1 MKKITIIHKPTSEK
15 PFLVINKPK
24 GLASAPLSP
33 DDKNNALAQ
42 AMELY
47 PQIKNVKG
55 RKEIEYGLLHRL
67 DTVTDGLLLIAT
79 SQAAYDFLQKEQR
92 EGRFMKTYQALCD
105 YDKTAKIP
113 DGFPPVPAFFSEKF
127 IPKTGK
133 TFSVSSYFRYFRKGN
148 KEVRPVTKDSGKT
161 ALEKVGKLKEY
172 TTEIFIKD
180 QIGKNFLV
188 ECSIKE
194 GFKHQVRCHLAWCGL
209 PIVNDSVY
217 GYCNDGYDNGK
228 SQNSDCDSDCDY
240 ENILDKKN
248 AEKETKFSA
257 TKIQFEYPKGDLNS
271 YEITFTWT

>member
-1 MKKITIIHKPTSEK
+1 MEKITIIHEPTSEK

-42 AMELY
+42 ALELY

-92 EGRFMKTYQALCD
+92 EGRFIKTYQALCD

-113 DGFPPVPAFFSEKF
+113 DGFPPAPDF
-127 IPKTGK
+127 IPQIGK
-133 TFSVSSYFRYFRKGN
+133 TFTVSSYFRYFGKGN
-148 KEVRPVTKDSGKT
+148 KEVRPVTKDSGKK

-217 GYCNDGYDNGK
+217 GYGNGNYCNGK
-228 SQNSDCDSDCDY
+228 SQNPDCDSDCDY
-240 ENILDKKN
+240 ARDCKNILDKKN
-248 AEKETKFSA
+248 AEKVIKFSA
-257 TKIQFEYPKGDLNS
+257 TKILFEYPKGDLNS

>member
-1 MKKITIIHKPTSEK
+1 MEKITIIHEPSSET

-42 AMELY
+42 AMDLY

-79 SQAAYDFLQKEQR
+79 SQTAYDFLQTEQR
-92 EGRFMKTYQALCD
+92 EGRFIKTYQALCD
-105 YDKTAKIP
+105 YDKILNVP
-113 DGFPPVPAFFSEKF
+113 DGFPLAPAF
-127 IPKTGK
+127 IPKKGK
-133 TFSVSSYFRYFRKGN
+133 RFSLSSYFRYFGKGN

-172 TTEIFIKD
+172 TTEIFIKN
-180 QIGKNFLV
+180 QIGKKILV
-188 ECSIKE
+188 ECSIRE

-209 PIVNDSVY
+209 PIVNDPIY
-217 GYCNDGYDNGK
+217 GYGHEK
-228 SQNSDCDSDCDY
+228 SQNSDCNYAC

-248 AEKETKFSA
+248 AEKAIKFSA